1 MAHIIIG
8 TAGHID
14 HGKSALVK
22 ALTGTDPDRL
32 QEEKK
37 RGLTIDLGFAFLD
50 KDIAIID
57 VPGHEKFVKNMVAG
71 VSTIDFA
78 ILVIAADD
86 SVMPQTREHLDIL
99 KLLDVA
105 DGIVVINKC
114 DLVDDDLMQLVKED
128 ISDLVRNT
136 FLQDADTFIVSS
148 TTGEGIDALRSYLLE
163 LPGKVKPHTGQGLF
177 WMPVD
182 RSFSI
187 KGFGTV
193 VTGSVLS
200 GSVSVSETVERI
212 PARFLKIRNIQSHG
226 NKVEQVA
233 AGERAALNLHNVT
246 KEEIKRGDVLATPD
260 YFKPTNRLDAKLYLL
275 KSAPKTLKNRVRV
288 RLHLGTQEL
297 FARLTL
303 LDQKHLLPGES
314 AYVQLHLEKQTA
326 TRRRERYVIRQ
337 YSPAITIGGGIVLD
351 DHPAKHRRF
360 DSNTIKQLK
369 QLEQQNPKE
378 IVSLTLLNT
387 PYQCLGLSE
396 LARQSGLLS
405 EEIKPYIDKL
415 VNDGDVIVLGKGN
428 KSVYTHSLYVRR
440 LSETII
446 RVITDFHDENP
457 LKAGISRAELKEN
470 SGTKISPVLF
480 DYVLQKL
487 LAEKQLV
494 IVDRWIK
501 RRDHEIRLS
510 DEQKALADQIEAL
523 LLKSPFMTP
532 SLQEIAAQTGT
543 PVQAIEKVTGAL
555 QGLNIVIRA
564 EGDLYFHQNAIKKA
578 EQMLIDL
585 SKEQEEMSVSEFR
598 EMLNTT
604 RKFAMGLL
612 DYFDAKGRTER
623 VGDTRVIHSE

>member
-1 MAHIIIG
+1 MAHMIIG

-86 SVMPQTREHLDIL
+86 SVMPQTREHFDIL

-105 DGIVVINKC
+105 NGMIVINKC
-114 DLVDDDLMQLVKED
+114 DLVDNDLMQLVKED
-128 ISDLVRNT
+128 VSDLVRNT

-163 LPGKVKPHTGQGLF
+163 LPGKIKPHTRQGLF

-182 RSFSI
+182 RCFSI

-200 GSVSVSETVERI
+200 GSVGVGETVERI
-212 PARFLKIRNIQSHG
+212 PGRFLKIRNIQSHG

-233 AGERAALNLHNVT
+233 AGERAALNLHNIT

-260 YFKPTNRLDAKLYLL
+260 YFKPTNRLDATLHLL

-288 RLHLGTQEL
+288 RLHLGTKEL

-303 LDQKHLLPGES
+303 LDQRHLLPGES

-369 QLEQQNPKE
+369 QLEKQNPKE
-378 IVSLTLLNT
+378 IISLTLLNT

-405 EEIKPYIDKL
+405 EDIKPYIDKL
-415 VNDGDVIVLGKGN
+415 VNDDDITVPGKGN

-446 RVITDFHDENP
+446 KVISDFHDENP

-470 SGTKISPVLF
+470 SGTKISPILF

-487 LAEKQLV
+487 VAEKQLV
-494 IVDRWIK
+494 TVDRWIK

-510 DEQKALADQIEAL
+510 AEQKALADQIEAL

-532 SLQEIAAQTGT
+532 SLQEIAAQIDT
-543 PVQAIEKVTGAL
+543 PVQDIEKVTGAL
-555 QGLNIVIRA
+555 QGLNKVIRA
-564 EGDLYFHQNAIKKA
+564 EGNLYFHQNAIEKA
-578 EQMLIDL
+578 EQLLIDL
-585 SKEQEEMSVSEFR
+585 SKKQEKMSVSEFR

-623 VGDTRVIHSE
+623 VGDTRVIHSK